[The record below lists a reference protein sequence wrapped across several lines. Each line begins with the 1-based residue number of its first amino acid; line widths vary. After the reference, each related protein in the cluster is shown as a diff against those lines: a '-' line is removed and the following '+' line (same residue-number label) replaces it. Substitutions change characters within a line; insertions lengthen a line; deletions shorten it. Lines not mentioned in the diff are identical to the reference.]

1 MQSIAREL
9 KKNVREKEGEKKRK
23 GSEKEKERQALREL
37 GTQPRCEFPR
47 NRLGHHRTMTRQE
60 FYGSQATVADLGNL
74 FGCVYQRPTFGDV
87 VFRCIVTRCELPLSE
102 AFSKRLTL
110 PTAGMPRSFCFGF
123 FFSFP
128 PPPPPP
134 CLSQKWAGEDMGE
147 RERESR
153 WSWGRER
160 GGEEREGRE
169 RE

>member
-1 MQSIAREL
+1 MKRSDAVMQSIAREL
-9 KKNVREKEGEKKRK
+9 KKNVREKEEKKERKK

-47 NRLGHHRTMTRQE
+47 NRPGHHRTMSRQE

-110 PTAGMPRSFCFGF
+110 PAAVLPRSSCFGF
-123 FFSFP
+123 CSFP
-128 PPPPPP
+128 PPPPVSHRNGPG
-134 CLSQKWAGEDMGE
+134 KIWE
-147 RERESR
+147 RERE
-153 WSWGRER
+153 
-160 GGEEREGRE
+160 RE